1 MKPWTAQPDSISSG
15 TLLEE
20 KTYFSNSGSNVS
32 VPCCSWPFFGERH
45 QGIKLKSLR
54 KACIFFSSFLV
65 HPLPNILLKSS
76 VTDSKC
82 WFQSEEHSDLNWDES
97 SQLRK
102 RKGRKGEKEGGRKG
116 EKRKRKMRRLA
127 DAKWLEG
134 GSVWWAYE
142 TICPKDL
149 KNIAFQVA

>member
-32 VPCCSWPFFGERH
+32 VPCCSRPFFGERH

-82 WFQSEEHSDLNWDES
+82 WFQFEKHSDLNWDES
-97 SQLRK
+97 SLLRK
-102 RKGRKGEKEGGRKG
+102 KKKEERKKGREGGRDKG
-116 EKRKRKMRRLA
+116 REKKEEDEEAGWCKVTRGWQCVMGLWNNLSQR
-127 DAKWLEG
+127 
-134 GSVWWAYE
+134 
-142 TICPKDL
+142 P
-149 KNIAFQVA
+149 

>member
-32 VPCCSWPFFGERH
+32 VPCCSWPFFSERH

-76 VTDSKC
+76 VTNSKC
-82 WFQSEEHSDLNWDES
+82 WFQFEEHSDLNWDES
-97 SQLRK
+97 SLLRK
-102 RKGRKGEKEGGRKG
+102 KKKEEMKEGREGGREKG
-116 EKRKRKMRRLA
+116 REKKRGRWGG
-127 DAKWLEG
+127 WLMQSDYRVAVCDG
-134 GSVWWAYE
+134 
-142 TICPKDL
+142 L
-149 KNIAFQVA
+149 KKKFVSKTLKT

>member
-20 KTYFSNSGSNVS
+20 KTYFSSSGSSVS

-65 HPLPNILLKSS
+65 HPLPNILFKSS
-76 VTDSKC
+76 VTNSKC
-82 WFQSEEHSDLNWDES
+82 WFQFEENSDLNWDES
-97 SQLRK
+97 SLLR
-102 RKGRKGEKEGGRKG
+102 RKKKEEMKEGSKGGRER
-116 EKRKRKMRRLA
+116 EKRKEEDEEAGWCKVTRGWQCVMGLRNNLSQR
-127 DAKWLEG
+127 
-134 GSVWWAYE
+134 
-142 TICPKDL
+142 P
-149 KNIAFQVA
+149 